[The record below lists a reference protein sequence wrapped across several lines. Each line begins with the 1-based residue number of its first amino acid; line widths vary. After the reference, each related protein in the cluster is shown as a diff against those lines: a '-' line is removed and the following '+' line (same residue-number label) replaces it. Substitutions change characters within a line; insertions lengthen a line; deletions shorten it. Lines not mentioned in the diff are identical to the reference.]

1 MAGLWAAFP
10 DLTFEIASQS
20 KDASSVHWIMH
31 VTNHGSMNGLPPT
44 GRAAEDWGRSRHG
57 VKAMEGFC
65 DGSLAKAGYTSVWT
79 LHPNNGFML
88 CCDACGTMTR
98 NAEDGQACRCG
109 AVLPDH
115 PSYW

>member
-44 GRAAEDWGRSRHG
+44 GRAAVEW
-57 VKAMEGFC
+57 
-65 DGSLAKAGYTSVWT
+65 
-79 LHPNNGFML
+79 
-88 CCDACGTMTR
+88 
-98 NAEDGQACRCG
+98 
-109 AVLPDH
+109 
-115 PSYW
+115 